1 MEESNAASAASRG
14 VFASLFAQGKTVAAQ
29 AVMDAANAANP

>member
-1 MEESNAASAASRG
+1 MEESNAANATLRG

-29 AVMDAANAANP
+29 AVMDAVKTANP